1 MTKFKYPPKIIKEHS
16 NFDKKDSISFLELIK
31 KKINI
36 IKANFNNNKK
46 YSLISIII
54 LGFLQNKKNILTR
67 KEIFEFVKNEIVNNP
82 NRIVTTHRFKKNEKD
97 IVNEGNYKRKLYFIL
112 LNNKILKKIIPSLN
126 EDKNL
131 TQYEL
136 NLEFINR
143 RKNILFQQMFGE
155 HLHDKVVKK
164 RKRIK
169 FDNSLSAIKLNKK
182 KNNKKNEKQKGRNS
196 IIKDIHNNN
205 YLDLESSMLSIKES
219 EIKIKKSEELSNIN
233 SSLTDSIKFDSKKIA
248 FIEKVPFV
256 LKSEINANKNDN
268 SNISSNEN
276 SLIMPIFNDMLFN
289 EKNLK
294 YQDNNEKLFSN
305 SLKEINNI
313 INKGEEFLSLLRN
326 PQLLNL
332 LNSNNEYKKLGS
344 DILNLKNACNAN
356 KLLKDTSDNYT
367 DLCKYLDFLLYERN
381 NKKDST
387 DENFDTKLIKIKCSL
402 IISGI
407 ITKLSQFLLDYN
419 YFVEI
424 IENLFKYEHNF
435 ILKEILQIINYD
447 NEKISKNK
455 IDSIKNLLKFEL
467 EKAILSKD

>member
-1 MTKFKYPPKIIKEHS
+1 MTKFKYPPKIRKEHS
-16 NFDKKDSISFLELIK
+16 NFDKNDSFSFLELIK

-36 IKANFNNNKK
+36 IKANINNNKK

-54 LGFLQNKKNILTR
+54 LGFIQNKKYILTR

-97 IVNEGNYKRKLYFIL
+97 IVNEANYKRKLYFIL

-136 NLEFINR
+136 NLEFIYR

-182 KNNKKNEKQKGRNS
+182 KNNKKNEKQKGKNL
-196 IIKDIHNNN
+196 IIKDKNN
-205 YLDLESSMLSIKES
+205 YLDIESSMLSIKES
-219 EIKIKKSEELSNIN
+219 EIIIKKSEELSNIN
-233 SSLTDSIKFDSKKIA
+233 SSLIDSIKFDSKKIDS
-248 FIEKVPFV
+248 IEKVPFV
-256 LKSEINANKNDN
+256 LKSELNANKNDN

-305 SLKEINNI
+305 SFKEINNI

-332 LNSNNEYKKLGS
+332 LNSNNAYKQLGS

-367 DLCKYLDFLLYERN
+367 DLCKYLDFLLYQRN

-387 DENFDTKLIKIKCSL
+387 DENCDTKLIKIKCSL

-455 IDSIKNLLKFEL
+455 IDSIENLLKFEL
-467 EKAILSKD
+467 EKTILSKD